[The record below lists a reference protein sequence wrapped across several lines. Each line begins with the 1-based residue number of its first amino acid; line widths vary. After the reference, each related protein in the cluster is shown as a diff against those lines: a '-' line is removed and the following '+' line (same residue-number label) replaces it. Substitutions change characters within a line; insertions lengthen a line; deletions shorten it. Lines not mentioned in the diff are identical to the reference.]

1 VAVSETATARIAAT
15 TESMAYRD
23 GIALLMAD
31 VQMDRVIVRRSSE
44 ARVSSD
50 SDSDPEKGR
59 VDVRGDATAEEAPS
73 SVLAGRGAVTRI
85 VGA

>member
-1 VAVSETATARIAAT
+1 
-15 TESMAYRD
+15 MAYKE
-23 GIALLMAD
+23 GMASLIAD
-31 VQMDRVIVRRSSE
+31 VQMDRVIVRRSRE

-50 SDSDPEKGR
+50 SDSDPENGR
-59 VDVRGDATAEEAPS
+59 VDVRGEATAEAAPL